1 MLEAR
6 AEQRQDAAGLA
17 VEAAPEADDFRMAGA
32 RLGEPQRRLDR
43 FGSARVELRAIQVAG
58 SELGDQLHQRRAMLR
73 REAADVH
80 ARDLALHGRDVLGMG
95 VSDARH
101 AHAGQQIDVD
111 GNRYVDLLAG
121 VGVASIGY
129 AHPKYVA
136 AMQRQ
141 IARVHVGSFTTEHR
155 AALVKLI
162 AELTPGDLNRSQFY
176 SSGAEAIE
184 AALRLAKSRTGHTEV
199 IGFWGGFH
207 GKTGGVLPLL
217 GSSFKHALGPLMPGA
232 YLSPYAS
239 CARCAFGKTFPS
251 CEWHCVD
258 FLRHKIQLETTR
270 DVAAIIVEPI
280 QGTAGNVVP
289 PPGYLKLLR
298 ELADELGALLICDE
312 MITGFGRTGKMFAIE
327 HESVL
332 PDVLTVGK
340 GFGGGFPMSGVI
352 AREEIAFSKPWANPS
367 GSSSS
372 YGGNPLAAAAARVT
386 IETIVEDQL
395 VEHARRLGDKMLA
408 DMQRWEAELP
418 IVSDVRGRGLMI
430 GMDLVVPGTRQL
442 LDKKTARWIF
452 DTLLSRGVLAMIY
465 NPVVR
470 INPPLVID
478 EDQAIGALAIMKEVL
493 GEAAERLIA

>member
-1 MLEAR
+1 MT
-6 AEQRQDAAGLA
+6 DT
-17 VEAAPEADDFRMAGA
+17 
-32 RLGEPQRRLDR
+32 
-43 FGSARVELRAIQVAG
+43 
-58 SELGDQLHQRRAMLR
+58 LR
-73 REAADVH
+73 RTQISLPGPRSKALFDAEALY
-80 ARDLALHGRDVLGMG
+80 LAPGTQSVALFSQLAIDRGEGAILY
-95 VSDARH
+95 
-101 AHAGQQIDVD
+101 DVD

-141 IARVHVGSFTTEHR
+141 VARVHVGSFTTEHR
-155 AALVKLI
+155 AALVKLL

-184 AALRLAKSRTGHTEV
+184 AALRLAKARTGHTEV

-239 CARCAFGKTFPS
+239 CARCAFDKTFPS

-258 FLRHKIQLETTR
+258 FLRNKIQLETTR

-332 PDVLTVGK
+332 PDVLAVGK
-340 GFGGGFPMSGVI
+340 GFGGGFPMSGVRQDAGGDEALGI
-352 AREEIAFSKPWANPS
+352 RGADRVGRAGARPYDRD
-367 GSSSS
+367 GSRR
-372 YGGNPLAAAAARVT
+372 PRDPPAARQ
-386 IETIVEDQL
+386 EDRTL
-395 VEHARRLGDKMLA
+395 DLRHAA
-408 DMQRWEAELP
+408 
-418 IVSDVRGRGLMI
+418 
-430 GMDLVVPGTRQL
+430 
-442 LDKKTARWIF
+442 
-452 DTLLSRGVLAMIY
+452 LSRRARDDLQPRGSHQS
-465 NPVVR
+465 
-470 INPPLVID
+470 PPGD
-478 EDQAIGALAIMKEVL
+478 RRGPGDGRPCHHEGSA
-493 GEAAERLIA
+493 R